1 MSRTTPPLPQLQQ
14 PHTTTLYDR
23 PALDQ
28 GRASALVLDATCAYY
43 RLPPGGPYRPRAGQ
57 PRRDRRAP
65 SRRLPAR
72 HGSARLA
79 DGGGARAGRPRP
91 FHRRLVA
98 YYLACVTRDLAAVP
112 AARAAV
118 EAIRE
123 EVAIR
128 TGQRDN
134 VTWLGARD

>member
-1 MSRTTPPLPQLQQ
+1 MSRTTPPQ

-43 RLPPGGPYRPRAGQ
+43 RLPPAALTGRGRANPAAIAARRVAAYLLVMNQRSSLTEAGQ
-57 PRRDRRAP
+57 ALGGRDH
-65 SRRLPAR
+65 ST
-72 HGSARLA
+72 
-79 DGGGARAGRPRP
+79 
-91 FHRRLVA
+91 VA

-112 AARAAV
+112 PARAAV
-118 EAIRE
+118 EAIRD

-128 TGQRDN
+128 TGQRAN
-134 VTWLGARD
+134 VTWLMARKDAAGS